1 MLRTRCSLGSNS
13 SINRLRFAL
22 VASRAI
28 EYITAILDVNIETYD
43 FSGYHAGILI
53 QGSYV

>member
-1 MLRTRCSLGSNS
+1 MLRTRCSLSSNS

-22 VASRAI
+22 AASRAI
-28 EYITAILDVNIETYD
+28 ECITAIPDVNVETYE